1 MYLAGMSFQVAHTN
15 SNLFSIH
22 HTRKLVCVYITMLL
36 QLSIYSPGADGR
48 CLWTRYLLYS
58 VNTILLPGFFKWT
71 RRIAGYRNC
80 NFHNCKPSQEGFGD
94 LPKETACAQIIMIV
108 LFKVGFEVQNRSLPF
123 LTRTPC
129 CFQI

>member
-1 MYLAGMSFQVAHTN
+1 MSHLKHISLVYVSCWNELPSCPHQLT
-15 SNLFSIH
+15 NLFSIH

-36 QLSIYSPGADGR
+36 QLSIYSPGADGQ
-48 CLWTRYLLYS
+48 CLWTRYLLCS

-80 NFHNCKPSQEGFGD
+80 NFHNCKPSQEAFGD

-108 LFKVGFEVQNRSLPF
+108 
-123 LTRTPC
+123 
-129 CFQI
+129 I